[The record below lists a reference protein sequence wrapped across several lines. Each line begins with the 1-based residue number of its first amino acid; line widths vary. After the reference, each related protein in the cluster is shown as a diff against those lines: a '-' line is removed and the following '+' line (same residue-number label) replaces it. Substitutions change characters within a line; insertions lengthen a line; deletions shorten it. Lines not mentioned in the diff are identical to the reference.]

1 MKKIFLIILLIQTVV
16 LGFVFI
22 YWTNLALAAASQ
34 SAPGPIRFYYPP
46 GGNEDLT
53 SLVKS
58 IAGWLR
64 RLAFP
69 VAVVMIIYAGALLLF
84 NQGNETMIK
93 RGKATLKY
101 ALIGLAIILIGS
113 GFYTLIKS
121 ILELGK

>member
-1 MKKIFLIILLIQTVV
+1 MKKIFLIIFFAQLMVLSFVLIRQT
-16 LGFVFI
+16 
-22 YWTNLALAAASQ
+22 NAAPATVE
-34 SAPGPIRFYYPP
+34 FFYPP
-46 GGNEDLT
+46 GGNQDLT

-58 IAGWLR
+58 IAGWLK

-84 NQGNETMIK
+84 NQGNEAMIK

-101 ALIGLAIILIGS
+101 AVIGLAIILIGS

>member
-1 MKKIFLIILLIQTVV
+1 MKKTFLIILLIQFVV
-16 LGFVFI
+16 LGFMLIQPVK
-22 YWTNLALAAASQ
+22 AA
-34 SAPGPIRFYYPP
+34 PPVIEFFYPP

-69 VAVVMIIYAGALLLF
+69 VAVIVIIYAGALLLF
-84 NQGNETMIK
+84 NQGNEAMIK